1 MMKSRYVA
9 TAAVAALLAA
19 CAGADRPA
27 PPSSTPAAPVR
38 VASVERAEASTN
50 VRAVGVLAPRDEVRL
65 AFKVGGVIDSL
76 AVDVGDRVRRGEVLA
91 TLKRG
96 EIDAAVA
103 QASEALT
110 KAKRDLDRAERL
122 RADEVAT
129 EEQVQDLTT
138 AYRVAQANLEAV
150 RFNARFARIEAP
162 ADGLVL
168 GRLAENDEL
177 VAGGQPVLV
186 LGSTDTGWVVRAAL
200 ADRDAVRVDVGDEA
214 QVAFDAFPGQPF
226 PGKVTRVA
234 AAADP
239 ATGTFDVEVEVEPG
253 AARFVR
259 GLVAKVSLGID
270 RPAQAAAS
278 TTLVPVTALV
288 EASGSVGTV
297 YVLDASGRIARR
309 RQVTVGTIVGDR
321 VIVEAGLEPGQR
333 VITDGAAWLS
343 EGHPVQ
349 VVGQQG

>member
-1 MMKSRYVA
+1 MRPVPVVLLGA
-9 TAAVAALLAA
+9 VLLLGGCARQEPAANA
-19 CAGADRPA
+19 PA
-27 PPSSTPAAPVR
+27 TPAAPVHA
-38 VASVERAEASTN
+38 VPVESASVAAT

-65 AFKVGGVIDSL
+65 AFKVGGMIDRLS
-76 AVDVGDRVRRGEVLA
+76 VDVGDRVARGQVLA

-96 EIDAAVA
+96 EIDASVA
-103 QASEALT
+103 QATEGVS
-110 KAKRDLDRAERL
+110 KAKRDLERAERL

-138 AYRVAQANLEAV
+138 AYKVAQANLDAV
-150 RFNARFARIEAP
+150 RFNAQYARIVAP
-162 ADGLVL
+162 ADGVVQ
-168 GRLAENDEL
+168 GRLAEPDEL

-200 ADRDAVRVDVGDEA
+200 ADRDAVRVNVGDVADVG
-214 QVAFDAFPGQPF
+214 FDAFPGQPF

-239 ATGTFDVEVEVEPG
+239 TTGTFDVEIEVQPAG
-253 AARFVR
+253 ARFVR
-259 GLVAKVSLGID
+259 GLVGKVTLGLG
-270 RPAQAAAS
+270 QGAS
-278 TTLVPVTALV
+278 SASSTVVPVSALV
-288 EASGSVGTV
+288 EASGSIGTV
-297 YVLDASGRIARR
+297 YILDATGTHAQRK
-309 RQVTVGTIVGDR
+309 QVTVGSIVGDR

-333 VITDGAAWLS
+333 VVTDGAAWLT

>member
-1 MMKSRYVA
+1 MRALPVA
-9 TAAVAALLAA
+9 LIIASLSLAGCAKQSETTSAPEAPSAPVHTAPVESASVAA
-19 CAGADRPA
+19 
-27 PPSSTPAAPVR
+27 S
-38 VASVERAEASTN
+38 

-65 AFKVGGVIDSL
+65 AFKVGGMIDTL
-76 AVDVGDRVRRGEVLA
+76 NVDVGDRVTRGQVLA

-96 EIDAAVA
+96 EVDASVS
-103 QASEALT
+103 QATEGVE
-110 KAKRDLDRAERL
+110 KARRDLERAQRL

-138 AYRVAQANLEAV
+138 AYKVAQANLNAV
-150 RFNARFARIEAP
+150 RFNAQFARIEAP
-162 ADGLVL
+162 ADGVVL
-168 GRLAENDEL
+168 GRLAERDEL

-200 ADRDAVRVDVGDEA
+200 ADRDAVRVNVGDTAE
-214 QVAFDAFPGQPF
+214 VAFDAFPGQPF

-234 AAADP
+234 AASDP
-239 ATGTFDVEVEVEPG
+239 TTGTFDVEIEVVPG
-253 AARFVR
+253 SARFVR
-259 GLVAKVSLGID
+259 GLVAKVTLGIGKGSE
-270 RPAQAAAS
+270 AAAAS
-278 TTLVPVTALV
+278 MLVPISALV

-297 YVLDASGRIARR
+297 YVLDATGKIARR
-309 RQVTVGTIVGDR
+309 KQVTVGQIVGDR

-333 VITDGAAWLS
+333 VITDGAAWLT